1 MPIPKSAMLAG
12 SGTVADVEPAGGAA
26 SVKADVTEN
35 DPTEPPRFRLAI
47 TLEFDG
53 SKAARPPAGVN
64 VPRKS
69 AVTDS
74 LPVGVTDW
82 SVF

>member
-1 MPIPKSAMLAG
+1 MPNPKSAILAG
-12 SGTVADVEPAGGAA
+12 SGTVADVEPACDAA
-26 SVKADVTEN
+26 SVKADATE
-35 DPTEPPRFRLAI
+35 TEPTRFRLAI